1 MDDSSRP
8 SLLFGLGK
16 PPSKEELLADI
27 PPRPVADRLIARF
40 LNSGDP
46 SLGKCL
52 CLERE
57 GLSRVLMEYFLAV
70 IIHFPTF
77 QKEVLVP

>member
-8 SLLFGLGK
+8 SLLFGFGT
-16 PPSKEELLADI
+16 PPSKDELLADI

-46 SLGKCL
+46 SLGKYAVNF
-52 CLERE
+52 R
-57 GLSRVLMEYFLAV
+57 LSE
-70 IIHFPTF
+70 
-77 QKEVLVP
+77 ES

>member
-46 SLGKCL
+46 SLG
-52 CLERE
+52 
-57 GLSRVLMEYFLAV
+57 
-70 IIHFPTF
+70 
-77 QKEVLVP
+77 